1 MLLSEC
7 YLVTGGAGFIGSH
20 LCDALAKRDTEVR
33 VLDNL
38 SSGRMSN
45 LSAVKDR
52 VQFIKGDICDM
63 QCVVEAIRGVSVVFH
78 QAALSSVPRSVKEP
92 EPTNRTNVGGTLN
105 ILMAA
110 KEFGVRRVVYASS
123 SSAYGETPALPK
135 QEAMSPVPKSPYAV
149 SKLAAE
155 HYCRAFC
162 ATYGLETVCLRYF
175 NVFGPRQ
182 DPFSQYSAVIP
193 KFIASYLSAS
203 VPVIFGDGEQT
214 RGFTFVD
221 DVVQANLLAAEVDGI
236 GGRMFNVAGNERMS
250 VNEMDRILRRLLDV
264 SPDTPSRFADERQG
278 DIRHSFADIS
288 AAQTQLGYSPAV
300 DIEDGL
306 RRTVDWFQDQVAE

>member
-1 MLLSEC
+1 MSEC

-20 LCDALAKRDTEVR
+20 LCDALVKRGDEVR

-38 SSGRMSN
+38 STGRISN
-45 LSAVKDR
+45 LSVVKDR
-52 VQFIKGDICDM
+52 VQFINGDIGDM
-63 QCVVEAIRGVSVVFH
+63 ECVVKAVRGVSVVFH

-92 EPTNRTNVGGTLN
+92 EPTNRTNVDGTLN

-110 KEFGVRRVVYASS
+110 EEFGVRRVVYASS
-123 SSAYGETPALPK
+123 SSAYGDTPTLPK
-135 QEAMSPVPKSPYAV
+135 HEAMAPAPKSPYAV

-155 HYCRAFC
+155 YYCRAFH
-162 ATYGLETVCLRYF
+162 ATYGLETVSLRYF

-182 DPFSQYSAVIP
+182 DPLSQYSAVIP
-193 KFIASYLSAS
+193 KFIASYLSKS

-221 DVVQANLLAAEVDGI
+221 DVVQANLLAAEVNGI
-236 GGRMFNVAGNERMS
+236 GGRMFNIAGNERLS
-250 VNEMDRILRRLLDV
+250 INEMDRILRRLLDV
-264 SPDTPSRFADERQG
+264 SPDTPSHFGDERQG

-288 AAQTQLGYSPAV
+288 AAQTQLGYSPAFDV
-300 DIEDGL
+300 QEGL
-306 RRTVDWFQDQVAE
+306 KRTVDWYQGEAVE